1 MVIVII
7 FNNIMTGNIT
17 KILSFDVGIKNL
29 AFCLME
35 KKDDDLTIKKWN
47 IINLVE
53 DRDLCQ
59 FKLRNGKLSSSTVSR
74 PVTLPNIL

>member
-1 MVIVII
+1 
-7 FNNIMTGNIT
+7 MTT

-35 KKDDDLTIKKWN
+35 KNEQDLTIKKWN

-59 FKLRNGKLSSSTVSR
+59 YKLRTGNACGKIGRFQMKMIDEKDEQIKEVL
-74 PVTLPNIL
+74 